1 MTAIPLPGRGGLNL
15 RIAGGWF
22 GRLLRLLFGRGR
34 LVALIT
40 LMMLLALRIW
50 DPVPV
55 EMLRLRAFDLMQR
68 SFQVTVPNRVAM
80 VVDVDETSLAQFG
93 QWPWPRN
100 LLAQLVINLHQA
112 GAPVIGFDMVFS
124 EPDRLSAD
132 LIAGALPG
140 LDEATVT
147 KLREQPSNDALFAS
161 MLEQGRVV
169 IGRATQT
176 VQIRRP
182 TTPKATTV
190 AKIGTADPLSFVFT
204 FPGLVPSLPELESN
218 ADGIGVLSLAPDP
231 DGLVRRVPMLFGAH
245 GKLYPSLSVEV
256 LRVATG
262 QSAYA
267 VAADRFGVR
276 QLKIA
281 RLAIPVDQ
289 QGRLWVRAKPHDPSR
304 FISAASVLRNVFDP
318 QLVRGKLVLI
328 GGSAAGLQDIRA
340 TPIEASI
347 PGVEIQAQA
356 IDTIANGLAL
366 QRPAEAHTWEWL
378 AALIAGLAMIVLLS
392 ALGPRWTLLVVIA
405 VVGGVV
411 AVVGRAYTEY
421 SLLIDPSFPLVT
433 TLGVYLILTYTRFA
447 SEDRQRRQLRQA
459 FGQYI
464 SPQFVAQISR
474 DPSKVRLGG
483 DYRTMSVLFSDV
495 RGFTTISEH
504 FKDDPQALTSLMNR
518 FLTPMTA
525 EVMAN
530 SGTVDKYI
538 GDSIMAFWNA
548 PIEDEAHAQ
557 HACRAA
563 LAMNDAMGR
572 LNEELRA
579 ESMRDLDAEDFQA
592 YEEAKRLSLGIGGT
606 RDDKA
611 AFATFLR
618 EAEQGYANA
627 QYSVAK
633 AYRDGLGVEANVAQ
647 AALWFR
653 AAAEQGYAKAQRHL
667 GNRYARG
674 EGVEQDHEEA
684 LRWLTLAARQGLTAA
699 EESRAELE
707 DKLSQSQVIAAEQW
721 ARTWTPTVS
730 SGRAIKLE
738 IGIGINTGPCIVGNM
753 GSDQRFNY
761 SVLGDAVNLA
771 SRLEAQ
777 TKNYGTTII
786 IGEETRLQAPDFA
799 AIELDLIAVKGKRD
813 AVRIYGLLGD
823 EAMARSDRFHAL
835 AAAHDK
841 LLAAY
846 RAQEWDAALEHQQ
859 TCRSLDDT
867 LDDLYDLYARRVREY
882 QADPPGE
889 GWDGVYVARS
899 K

>member
-1 MTAIPLPGRGGLNL
+1 MTAIPMPGRGGVSFRLV
-15 RIAGGWF
+15 GDWF
-22 GRLLRLLFGRGR
+22 RRFMRLLFGRGR

-40 LMMLLALRIW
+40 LLLLLALRLW

-55 EMLRLRAFDLMQR
+55 EMLRLRAFDLMQ
-68 SFQVTVPNRVAM
+68 STFQVPVPNRVAM

-100 LLAQLVINLHQA
+100 LLAQMVINLHQA
-112 GAPVIGFDMVFS
+112 GAVVIGFDMVFS
-124 EPDRLSAD
+124 EPDRLSAER
-132 LIAGALPG
+132 IAGALPG
-140 LDEATVT
+140 LDDATVA
-147 KLREQPSNDALFAS
+147 KLREQPSNDMLFAS
-161 MLEQGRVV
+161 ILDQGQVV

-176 VQIRRP
+176 VQLRRP
-182 TTPKATTV
+182 DPPKATTM
-190 AKIGTADPLSFVFT
+190 ARRGADPRPYIFT
-204 FPGLVPSLPELESN
+204 YPGLVQALPELEEK

-245 GKLYPSLSVEV
+245 DKVYPSLSVEV
-256 LRVATG
+256 LRVAAQ

-267 VAADRFGVR
+267 VIADGFGIR
-276 QLKIA
+276 QLSVA
-281 RLAIPVDQ
+281 RVPVPLDQ

-304 FISAASVLRNVFDP
+304 FISAATVLRNVFDP
-318 QLVRGKLVLI
+318 QLVRGKLVLV

-340 TPIEASI
+340 TPLEASI

-356 IDTIANGLAL
+356 IDTIVNGLAL

-378 AALIAGLAMIVLLS
+378 AALVAGLAMIVLLS
-392 ALGPRWTLLVVIA
+392 ALGPRWTLLVVIV

-411 AVVGRAYTEY
+411 AVVTRAYTEY

-447 SEDRQRRQLRQA
+447 AEDRQRRQLRQA
-459 FGQYI
+459 FGQYV
-464 SPQFVAQISR
+464 SPSLVAQISR
-474 DPSKVRLGG
+474 DPGQVRLGG
-483 DYRTMSVLFSDV
+483 DIRNMSILFSDV
-495 RGFTTISEH
+495 RGFTSISEH

-525 EVMAN
+525 QVMAN

-548 PIEDEAHAQ
+548 PLPDEAHAQ

-563 LAMNDAMGR
+563 LAMTESMVA

-579 ESMRDLDAEDFQA
+579 ESMRDLDDGTLRE
-592 YEEAKRLSLGIGGT
+592 YEEAKRLSLGIGGA
-606 RDDKA
+606 RDEQA
-611 AFATFLR
+611 AFAAFLR
-618 EAEQGYANA
+618 EAEQGYPNA

-633 AYRDGLGVEANVAQ
+633 AYRDGLGVERNVIE
-647 AALWFR
+647 AARWFR

-674 EGVEQDHEEA
+674 EGVELDEDEA
-684 LRWLTLAARQGLTAA
+684 LRWLTLAARQGLSMA
-699 EESRAELE
+699 EDARGELA
-707 DKLSQSQVIAAEQW
+707 DRLPQSQVIAAEQW
-721 ARTWTPTVS
+721 ARTWTPKVS

-738 IGIGINTGPCIVGNM
+738 VGIGINTGSCIVGNM
-753 GSDQRFNY
+753 GSDQKLNY

-771 SRLEAQ
+771 SRLESQ

-823 EAMARSDRFHAL
+823 EGMARSDRFRAL
-835 AAAHDK
+835 VEEHGK
-841 LLAAY
+841 LLESY
-846 RAQEWDAALEHQQ
+846 RAQDWAAALEHQQ
-859 TCRSLDDT
+859 NCRDLDDT
-867 LDDLYDLYARRVREY
+867 LDDLYDLYARRIREY
-882 QADPPGE
+882 EADPPGE